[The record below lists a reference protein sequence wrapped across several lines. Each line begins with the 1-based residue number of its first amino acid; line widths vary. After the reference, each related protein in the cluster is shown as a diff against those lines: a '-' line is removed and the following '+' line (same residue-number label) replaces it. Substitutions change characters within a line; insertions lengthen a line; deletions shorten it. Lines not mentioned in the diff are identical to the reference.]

1 MRNLIFP
8 VVLTLLTFTAIAQ
21 SDNPK
26 YDPELAEEMGADAYG
41 MKSFVFVMLRTGSNQ
56 TTDQKLIDSCFVGHL
71 NNIQRLVEEKK
82 LIVAG
87 PFGKNDS
94 SYRGIFIFDV
104 ATEEEV
110 EEILQSDPAIKENL
124 LKAEIYSWYGSA
136 ALPAYLEASD
146 KIWQKK
152 P

>member
-1 MRNLIFP
+1 MRNLIFL
-8 VVLTLLTFTAIAQ
+8 VAFTLLTFTAIAQ

-26 YDPELAEEMGADAYG
+26 YDPELAEELGADAYG

-104 ATEEEV
+104 AAEEEV
-110 EEILQSDPAIKENL
+110 EELLQSDPAIKENL
-124 LKAEIYSWYGSA
+124 LKAEVYTWYGSA